1 MTNWPR
7 RNHLSPFTF
16 HFSLLTS
23 HKMAASSEEHVSLRT
38 WIAVLGTILGAFM
51 AVLDIQITN
60 ASLREIT
67 GGIASTAVEASWVS
81 TSYLI
86 GEIITIPLTA
96 WLGRVFGVRLYLLVN
111 VSLFLLFSGLC
122 GTASELTQMIIYRAL
137 QGFTGGVMIPMCFT
151 VINTQ
156 LPPSRRSVGLVLF
169 GITAT
174 MAPAIGPY
182 IGGLLTDNYGWPMVF
197 YVNFLPGAVMLATI
211 FFAIDP
217 EPLNMPLLWK
227 GDWLG
232 SVFMAIGLGSLI
244 AFLEEGQN
252 DDWFT
257 SVFIQ
262 RCFTMAV
269 IFIPLFIICELI
281 SKTPVVNLRL
291 LRIRNLGLAS
301 AVNFIMGAS
310 LYGSVFLLPEFL
322 EQVQNYSASQTGE
335 AMVLI
340 GLPQLLIFPFVPR
353 LMKVFDL
360 RLIVFIGALIFGGSC
375 FLNIHMNPDFGGPQ
389 FQIGN
394 VMRALGQ
401 PFTIVPLSALATA
414 GLLREQQADG
424 SALFNIMRNLGG
436 SVGTALLST
445 TITQREQFHD
455 FRIGERITP
464 YDPYVQQFLSNQSVQ
479 NLQHSGDPAGAL
491 QQAYRMLQ
499 ASVQTNSF
507 VMAYNEC
514 FLALGI
520 ILLLGSVSIW
530 LCQKTHAA
538 GSAAG
543 H

>member
-1 MTNWPR
+1 
-7 RNHLSPFTF
+7 
-16 HFSLLTS
+16 
-23 HKMAASSEEHVSLRT
+23 MALSSEEQVSLRT

-67 GGIASTAVEASWVS
+67 GGIASTSVEASWVS

-96 WLGRVFGVRLYLLVN
+96 WLGRVFGTRLYLLVN
-111 VSLFLLFSGLC
+111 VALFLVFSGLC
-122 GTASELTQMIIYRAL
+122 GTATELTQMIFYRAL
-137 QGFTGGVMIPMCFT
+137 QGFTGGVMIPLAFT
-151 VINTQ
+151 VINTR
-156 LPPSRRSVGLVLF
+156 LPPSKRAVGLVLF
-169 GITAT
+169 GVTAT

-197 YVNFLPGAVMLATI
+197 YINFIPGALMLATV
-211 FFAIDP
+211 FFAFDA
-217 EPLNMPLLWK
+217 EPLNLELLWE

-232 SVFMAIGLGSLI
+232 TIFMALGLGSLI

-262 RCFTMAV
+262 RCFALAV
-269 IFIPLFIICELI
+269 VFIPLFIICELI

-301 AVNFIMGAS
+301 GVNFLLGAS
-310 LYGSVFLLPEFL
+310 LYGSVFLLPEYL

-335 AMVLI
+335 AMILI

-353 LMKVFDL
+353 LMRRFDL
-360 RLIVFIGALIFGGSC
+360 RLIVFVGALVFGGSC
-375 FLNIHMNPDFGGPQ
+375 FLNAYMNPDFGGPQ
-389 FQIGN
+389 FQIAN
-394 VMRALGQ
+394 VIRAIGQ

-414 GLLREQQADG
+414 GLQREQQADG

-445 TITQREQFHD
+445 MITQREQFHD
-455 FRIGERITP
+455 FRIGERVTP
-464 YDPYVQQFLSNQSVQ
+464 YSPYVQQFLSNQSAQ
-479 NLQHSGDPAGAL
+479 NLQHSGDPVGAMR
-491 QQAYRMLQ
+491 QAYRMLQ
-499 ASVQTNSF
+499 EAIQTNSF
-507 VMAYNEC
+507 VMAYSEC
-514 FLALGI
+514 FLALGV
-520 ILLLGSVSIW
+520 ILLMGSVTIW
-530 LCQKTHAA
+530 LCKKTKAVGAA
-538 GSAAG
+538 GT

>member
-1 MTNWPR
+1 MTA
-7 RNHLSPFTF
+7 S
-16 HFSLLTS
+16 
-23 HKMAASSEEHVSLRT
+23 SSEEHVSLRT
-38 WIAVLGTILGAFM
+38 WIGVLGTLLGAFM

-67 GGIASTAVEASWVS
+67 GGIGSTAVEASWVS

-96 WLGRVFGVRLYLLVN
+96 WLGRVFGTRLYLLVN

-122 GTASELTQMIIYRAL
+122 GTATELTQMIIYRAL
-137 QGFTGGVMIPMCFT
+137 QGFTGGVMIPMAFT

-156 LPPSRRSVGLVLF
+156 LPPSKRAVGLVLF

-182 IGGLLTDNYGWPMVF
+182 IGGLLTDSYGWSMVF
-197 YVNFLPGAVMLATI
+197 YINLIPGAVMLATI

-217 EPLNMPLLWK
+217 EPLNLPLLWK

-232 SVFMAIGLGSLI
+232 TVFMAIGLGSLI

-262 RCFTMAV
+262 RCFTLAV
-269 IFIPLFIICELI
+269 IFIPLFILCELV
-281 SKTPVVNLRL
+281 SKSPVVNLRL

-301 AVNFIMGAS
+301 GVNFLLGAS
-310 LYGSVFLLPEFL
+310 LYGSVFLLPEYL
-322 EQVQNYSASQTGE
+322 EQVQQYSAKQTGE

-340 GLPQLLIFPFVPR
+340 GLPQLLVFPFVPR
-353 LMKVFDL
+353 LMKRFDL
-360 RLIVFIGALIFGGSC
+360 RLIVFVGALIFGGSC
-375 FLNIHMNPDFGGPQ
+375 LLNIYMNPQFGGPQ
-389 FQIGN
+389 FQFANI
-394 VMRALGQ
+394 VRALGQ

-414 GLLREQQADG
+414 GLLREQQGDG

-445 TITQREQFHD
+445 LITQREQFHD
-455 FRIGERITP
+455 FRIGERVTP
-464 YDPYVQQFLSNQSVQ
+464 YSPYVQQFLSNQTTH

-499 ASVQTNSF
+499 QSVQLNSF
-507 VMAYNEC
+507 VMAYSEC
-514 FLALGI
+514 FLVLG
-520 ILLLGSVSIW
+520 ILLLAGSVTIW
-530 LCQKTHAA
+530 LCKKTRATGAA
-538 GSAAG
+538 AA

>member
-1 MTNWPR
+1 
-7 RNHLSPFTF
+7 
-16 HFSLLTS
+16 
-23 HKMAASSEEHVSLRT
+23 MAPSSDEHVSLRT
-38 WIAVLGTILGAFM
+38 WVGVLGTVLGAFM

-60 ASLREIT
+60 SSLREIT
-67 GGIASTAVEASWVS
+67 GGIGSTGVEASWVS

-96 WLGRVFGVRLYLLVN
+96 WLGRVFGTRLYLLVN

-122 GTASELTQMIIYRAL
+122 GTASELTQMILYRAL
-137 QGFTGGVMIPMCFT
+137 QGFTGGVMIPMSFT

-156 LPPSRRSVGLVLF
+156 LPPSKRPVGLVLF
-169 GITAT
+169 GVTAT

-197 YVNFLPGAVMLATI
+197 YINFIPGAVMLATI
-211 FFAIDP
+211 FFSIDP

-232 SVFMAIGLGSLI
+232 TVFMAIGLGSLI

-262 RCFTMAV
+262 RAFTLAV
-269 IFIPLFIICELI
+269 IFIPLFIICELV

-301 AVNFIMGAS
+301 AVNFLLGAS
-310 LYGSVFLLPEFL
+310 LYGSVFLIPQYL

-353 LMKVFDL
+353 LMKAFDL
-360 RLIVFIGALIFGGSC
+360 RLIVFVGALIFGGSC
-375 FLNIHMNPDFGGPQ
+375 LLNIYMNPDFGGPQ

-394 VMRALGQ
+394 IIRALGQ

-445 TITQREQFHD
+445 LITQREQFHD
-455 FRIGERITP
+455 FRIGERVTP
-464 YDPYVQQFLSNQSVQ
+464 YSPYVQQFLSNQTTQ

-491 QQAYRMLQ
+491 HPRFLRRQQ
-499 ASVQTNSF
+499 SIQTNSF
-507 VMAYNEC
+507 VMAYSEC
-514 FLALGI
+514 FLVLGI
-520 ILLLGSVSIW
+520 ILLIGSAMIW
-530 LCQKTHAA
+530 LCTKTKAGRTAA
-538 GSAAG
+538 A